1 MCESKRVLASL
12 LLSLVILLANARG
25 EEAKSSSQGERFR
38 QFLAEDWKRRM
49 ENNPEFATFIG
60 YPGYNH
66 RWTDQSWEGI
76 QQRHQRKKESLE
88 KLESFDRSQLGPSD
102 KLNYDLYRKNLR
114 QRLESDLYPRG
125 LKGEPGFGG
134 PMPVNQL
141 GGPQQRPAHVIDA
154 MPTSTVKQYESI
166 VARLE
171 ALPTYIMQNL
181 ELMRRGLARGLTP
194 PKITLRNVPEQV
206 QAQMVGEPMES
217 PLLRPFK
224 KFADS
229 IPEQDRNKLTATA
242 KKTYTEGIRPAYQ
255 QLHDYL
261 VKTYIPAAREETA
274 HNALPDGKA
283 WYTYLVLLYTS
294 TDLNPEQ
301 IHETGLAEV
310 KRIRVEMNKIIR
322 KTGFEGSLA
331 EFRRFLQS
339 DPQFFY
345 TDKEELLRDYRAT
358 AKRADAATVKLFRR
372 LPRLPYAIRPVPRY
386 AEKSA
391 PGAYFRPGSVQSG
404 RPGTFFVNTYDLKSR
419 PKWEMEALILHE
431 AVPGH
436 HFQNAISLELEGLP
450 EFRKRNYVGA
460 YIEGWGLYAETLGEE
475 IGFLEDPYSKF
486 GQLNYEIFRSARLVV
501 DTGLHAKGWSRQQA
515 IDFLKENTALPEH
528 SIVVEVDRYLVIPG
542 QALAYKFGQLKISAL
557 RQYASRELGD
567 AFDLRAFHDQV
578 LGNGAL
584 PLDILEAHIKEWV
597 ARQKVKSEKPD

>member
-1 MCESKRVLASL
+1 MHASKRLWAPL
-12 LLSLVILLANARG
+12 LLSLLLLPAAARG
-25 EEAKSSSQGERFR
+25 EEAKTGSESERFR
-38 QFLAEDWKRRM
+38 QFLAADWKRGM
-49 ENNPEFATFIG
+49 EDNPEFATFVG

-66 RWTDQSWEGI
+66 QWTDQSWEGI
-76 QQRHQRKKESLE
+76 QQRHRRKKESLE
-88 KLESFDRSQLGPSD
+88 KLESFDRSQLDPAD
-102 KLNYDLYRKNLR
+102 KLNYDLYRKNLK
-114 QRLESDLYPRG
+114 QRLEGDLYPRG
-125 LKGEPGFGG
+125 PKGEPGFGG
-134 PMPVNQL
+134 LMPINQL
-141 GGPQQRPAHVIDA
+141 GGPQQSPARVIDA
-154 MPTSTVKQYESI
+154 MPTSKVKQYEDI

-171 ALPTYIMQNL
+171 ALPTYIMENL
-181 ELMRRGLARGLTP
+181 ELMKRGLARGLTP
-194 PKITLRNVPEQV
+194 PRITLRNVPEQIL
-206 QAQMVGEPMES
+206 AQIVDDPMAS

-224 KFADS
+224 KFPDS
-229 IPEQDRNKLTATA
+229 ISEVDRKKLTATA
-242 KKTYTEGIRPAYQ
+242 KKVYTEGIRPAYQ

-261 VKTYIPAAREETA
+261 VETYIPAAREATA
-274 HNALPDGKA
+274 HSALPDGKA
-283 WYTYLVLLYTS
+283 WYTYLVRLYTS

-301 IHETGLAEV
+301 IHQIGLAEV
-310 KRIRVEMNKIIR
+310 KRIRAEMRKIIE
-322 KTGFEGSLA
+322 KTGFEGTLA
-331 EFRRFLQS
+331 EFRGFLRS
-339 DPQFFY
+339 DPKFFY
-345 TDKEELLRDYRAT
+345 TDKKELLRDYRAT

-436 HFQNAISLELEGLP
+436 HLQSAVSQELEGLP
-450 EFRKRNYVGA
+450 EFRLRNYVGA

-475 IGFLEDPYSKF
+475 MGFLEDPYSKF
-486 GQLNYEIFRSARLVV
+486 GQLTFEIFRAARLVV

-515 IDFLKENTALPEH
+515 IDFLKENTALAEH

-542 QALAYKFGQLKISAL
+542 QALSYKMGQLKISDL
-557 RQYASRELGD
+557 REYSSRELGD
-567 AFDLRAFHDQV
+567 VFELRAFHDQV

-597 ARQKVKSEKPD
+597 SRQKAKAEKAG